1 MHGQIHLVGMYLFQN
16 DLMAKMVSSWTS
28 AEAMAAL
35 KALCQNLHHQSEK
48 GNDLVARMNIVNQ
61 PMMMMIN
68 YFYQTTSSNQHEL
81 NFVNFSVQNLGTT
94 KLAWTLLAAA
104 TTTASSYSFA

>member
-1 MHGQIHLVGMYLFQN
+1 MHGQIHLVLPGMYLFQN
-16 DLMAKMVSSWTS
+16 DLMAKMVSSPTSTTS

-94 KLAWTLLAAA
+94 KLA
-104 TTTASSYSFA
+104 

>member
-1 MHGQIHLVGMYLFQN
+1 MHGQIHLAGMYLFQN

-104 TTTASSYSFA
+104 TAASSYSFA